1 MTHHLLQGLDQLA
14 PELAP
19 ELAPLLLGQG
29 VPNLLRSKLD
39 QIETAGDGERRL
51 GQIEG

>member
-1 MTHHLLQGLDQLA
+1 MTHHLLQGLDQL
-14 PELAP
+14 LS

-29 VPNLLRSKLD
+29 VPDLLWSKRD

-51 GQIEG
+51 EQIEG